1 MLQKAAGETCGIR
14 LGKRNYCCG
23 ISDLSYCAGPDMEEL
38 KAYAANAPLFGPVGR
53 DAHQMSE
60 RVNARSLLEE
70 VPAIL
75 QHFIEQVFAN
85 DGGM

>member
-1 MLQKAAGETCGIR
+1 MRPMPLCGEGVWNEPGRHVRFPGTG
-14 LGKRNYCCG
+14 L
-23 ISDLSYCAGPDMEEL
+23 
-38 KAYAANAPLFGPVGR
+38 LFGPVGR

>member
-1 MLQKAAGETCGIR
+1 
-14 LGKRNYCCG
+14 
-23 ISDLSYCAGPDMEEL
+23 MEEL
-38 KAYAANAPLFGPVGR
+38 KAYAANAPLLGKVYGMNLDAMSVFQVPALLFGPVGR